1 MTPHLFGPEIN
12 KNEKKEKRG
21 KKKDIAVILLSS

>member
-12 KNEKKEKRG
+12 KNEKNEKKRKKERP
-21 KKKDIAVILLSS
+21 SSDTTF

>member
-12 KNEKKEKRG
+12 KNENEKRG